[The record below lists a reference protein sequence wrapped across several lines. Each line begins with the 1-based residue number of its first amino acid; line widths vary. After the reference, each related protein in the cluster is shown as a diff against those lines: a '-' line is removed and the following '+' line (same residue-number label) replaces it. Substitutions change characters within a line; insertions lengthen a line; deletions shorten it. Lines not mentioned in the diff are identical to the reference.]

1 MPQWQYNGDASQGRT
16 DVAHFAPGD
25 TIEFKDPLSAEFYFA
40 SITSFDLTTDGA
52 GVPER
57 AEECP
62 LTTAVRKTD
71 CFLATCLSPCIKRN
85 FYMSSNNFNS

>member
-1 MPQWQYNGDASQGRT
+1 MPQWQLRDNSS

-40 SITSFDLTTDGA
+40 SITSFDLTTDGP
-52 GVPER
+52 GDGPI
-57 AEECP
+57 AEACP

-85 FYMSSNNFNS
+85 FYMSSRSFNS